1 MGEESRRK
9 SSFPGTLYTAVAGYF
24 GGFIAQFLG
33 YYFPGMFYDCLSY

>member
-9 SSFPGTLYTAVAGYF
+9 SNFPGTLYTAVAGYS

-33 YYFPGMFYDCLSY
+33 YYFPGTFYNCLSN